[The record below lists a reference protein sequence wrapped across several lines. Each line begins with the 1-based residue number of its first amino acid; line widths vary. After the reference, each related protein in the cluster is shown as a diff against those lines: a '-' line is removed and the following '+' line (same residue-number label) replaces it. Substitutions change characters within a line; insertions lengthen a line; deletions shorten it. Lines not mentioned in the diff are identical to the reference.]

1 MRTVVYK
8 DIKIPADEYDTLI
21 KNYSAFITKHTGI
34 KPVFWTYDYDY
45 TDYPT
50 NIDQDGDDVPRPTM
64 LQAIADDVTAKYGN
78 NGADH
83 IVVLIHDSNWKSGA
97 TAKRKGISGTNYSY
111 RFSNYHLQYVRWWK
125 RRGKSVAQ
133 ELINTFGTLNHEQ
146 DHSYDALI
154 KVELGIDVNPILG
167 VEHYDRNTTH
177 GQPKALHGY
186 IQYQENAAKLKILAP
201 YLASAYAKR
210 QAKHDEYMKGL
221 KLTAIGLLER
231 LVTIYRKKLYQKNGN
246 PK

>member
-8 DIKIPADEYDTLI
+8 DIKIPQKEYNQLLSD
-21 KNYSAFITKHTGI
+21 YAAFITKHTGI

-45 TDYPT
+45 TNYPT
-50 NIDQDGDDVPRPTM
+50 NVDQDGDDVPRPTM

-78 NGADH
+78 YGADH
-83 IVVLIHDSNWKSGA
+83 IVVLIHESNWKSGA
-97 TAKRKGISGTNYSY
+97 TATRKGISGTNYSY

-125 RRGKSVAQ
+125 RRGKSTAQ
-133 ELINTFGTLNHEQ
+133 ELINTFGTLYHEQ
-146 DHSYDALI
+146 HHALDALI

-167 VEHYDRNTTH
+167 VKAWDSGITH
-177 GQPKALHGY
+177 GGEKPWQY
-186 IQYQENAAKLKILAP
+186 IQYQDNVESLKKIAP
-201 YLASAYAKR
+201 YLTSAYAKR
-210 QAKHDEYMKGL
+210 AEKHEGHIKGL

-231 LVTIYRKKLYQKNGN
+231 LVTLYRERLYQKNGN